1 MSETVNQEVTIDEDQ
16 QTFSQADV
24 NRIVND
30 RLKREREKYADYAE
44 AKEKAA
50 KFDAAEEESKSAIQ
64 KATEKAD
71 RLQAELDAIKKA
83 EEVRTIRA
91 KVAQA
96 TGVPAGLLSGD
107 TEEAC
112 TEQAEAIKAFAKPS
126 YPVVQDSG
134 EVSNVSALKPE
145 DKFREWFDAT
155 YK

>member
-1 MSETVNQEVTIDEDQ
+1 MPETVNQDVTVDEEQ
-16 QTFSQADV
+16 QTFTQADV

-50 KFDAAEEESKSAIQ
+50 KYDAAEEESKSAIQ

-83 EEVRTIRA
+83 DEVRSIRA
-91 KVAQA
+91 KVAKE
-96 TGVPAGLLSGD
+96 TGVPEGLLTGE

-112 TEQAEAIKAFAKPS
+112 TEQAEAIKAYAKPS
-126 YPVVQDSG
+126 YPVIPDSG